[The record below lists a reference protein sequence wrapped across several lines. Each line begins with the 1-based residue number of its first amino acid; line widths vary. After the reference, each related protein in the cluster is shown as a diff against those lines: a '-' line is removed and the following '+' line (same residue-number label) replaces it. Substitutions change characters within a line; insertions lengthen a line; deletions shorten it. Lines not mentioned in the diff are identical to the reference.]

1 MVPKQKGVFAGGFVL
16 DKRSV
21 DLNLF
26 FMRHIFHYY
35 HMVAKKIIIIV
46 G

>member
-1 MVPKQKGVFAGGFVL
+1 MVPKQQGVFVGGFVL

-26 FMRHIFHYY
+26 FYEAYISLLPY
-35 HMVAKKIIIIV
+35 
-46 G
+46 GC